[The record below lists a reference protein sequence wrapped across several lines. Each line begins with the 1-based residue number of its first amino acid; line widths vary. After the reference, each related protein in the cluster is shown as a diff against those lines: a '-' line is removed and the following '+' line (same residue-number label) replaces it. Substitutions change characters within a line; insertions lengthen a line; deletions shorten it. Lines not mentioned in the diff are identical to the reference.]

1 LDRQPLQ
8 APHRLLGFSA
18 YEWLVS
24 AAGWAGWGFD
34 VFDACSL
41 ASSRPIASRRF
52 CTCRTVLRGT
62 RRRGRLDGAMTA
74 VLLLNCCSAGS
85 AIA

>member
-18 YEWLVS
+18 YEWLVI

-34 VFDACSL
+34 VFDAVFNFVRAPL
-41 ASSRPIASRRF
+41 HPDASAPAARF
-52 CTCRTVLRGT
+52 SAAHAAVVVLT
-62 RRRGRLDGAMTA
+62 GR
-74 VLLLNCCSAGS
+74 
-85 AIA
+85 